1 MKKNKRFIYIG
12 LSALALLCL
21 LAIQVSWLVNTAQVK
36 EDLFAEK
43 ANMVLSKTAQ
53 EICADQATCKRIG
66 DCCSDMAEG
75 HCELKLGKAE
85 KQTID
90 SLLQHFMKVYQFQIP
105 YTFTLQQNDLVQTTT
120 KNKSSVFK
128 HRIEELA
135 HVNGLELHL
144 EFPSRE
150 KFILQEMGLLFGSS
164 VVLIFIVFG
173 LFIYTIRALIKE
185 QKVAEQT
192 IAFINNMTH
201 EFKTPLTNIAL
212 ANKMM
217 GKLVQPENETKWKK
231 YSSMIV
237 QENEKL
243 QKQVEQVLRLVAFE
257 QGEWKLQMQEINMH
271 EIIGRVAESMQVQ
284 IEDREGVIRTDFR
297 AKSCIVLGDSE
308 HVFTVICNLLDNAIK
323 YSKGAPVIEI
333 LSFSESGKFALS
345 IKDNGFGISAENQA
359 QIFDKYYRVPT
370 GNVHDI
376 KGFGLGLAYVK
387 NMVEAM
393 GGSVVLSSELGKGSC
408 FTLYF
413 PLKNGN

>member
-1 MKKNKRFIYIG
+1 MKKNKRIVFIG
-12 LSALALLCL
+12 FSALALLAL
-21 LAIQVSWLVNTAQVK
+21 LAIQVSWLFNTAQVK

-53 EICADQATCKRIG
+53 ELCANQAMCKRIG
-66 DCCSDMAEG
+66 DCCADMGEG

-90 SLLQHFMKVYQFQIP
+90 SLLQYFMELYQFQIP
-105 YTFTLQQNDLVQTTT
+105 YTFALHQEGMTHHLAANNTP
-120 KNKSSVFK
+120 VFK
-128 HRIEELA
+128 QRIEEIA
-135 HVNGLELHL
+135 HLNGLELHL

-164 VVLIFIVFG
+164 VALIFIVFA
-173 LFIYTIRALIKE
+173 LFIYTVRALLKE

-217 GKLVQPENETKWKK
+217 GKLVQPENEEKWKK
-231 YSSMIV
+231 YSAMIV

-243 QKQVEQVLRLVAFE
+243 QNQVEQVLRLVAFE
-257 QGEWKLQMQEINMH
+257 QGDLNLQMQEINMH
-271 EIIGRVAESMQVQ
+271 AIIEKAIESVQVQ
-284 IEDREGVIRTDFR
+284 IEDRGGVIYNELKANSDV
-297 AKSCIVLGDSE
+297 VLGDAT
-308 HVFTVICNLLDNAIK
+308 HVFNVVCNVLDNAIK
-323 YSKGAPVIEI
+323 YSKEAPIITI
-333 LSFSESGKFALS
+333 LSFSEPGKFALS
-345 IKDNGFGISAENQA
+345 IKDTGCGISAEHQA
-359 QIFDKYYRVPT
+359 HVFDKYYRVPT
-370 GNVHDI
+370 GNVHDT

-387 NMVEAM
+387 NRVEAM
-393 GGSVVLSSELGKGSC
+393 GGTVSLSSEYGVGTC

-413 PLKNGN
+413 PLKNG